1 MISQRAINPLYC
13 SVFVVVL
20 IIMSGCGGND
30 VRPSNDSPGRKPAA
44 AKSAGAASQAAS
56 VARQQVGIPY
66 RYGGSDPS
74 GFDCSGLVY
83 YAYGETGV
91 ALPRTTGGLWSG
103 LRPVSRSD
111 IQPGDIV
118 FFRIEGKIA
127 HVGVY
132 LGNGEFVHS
141 PATGR
146 SVSIASMSND
156 YYARAFVRAGR
167 AF

>member
-1 MISQRAINPLYC
+1 MISQRATNPLYC

-20 IIMSGCGGND
+20 TIMSGCSGND
-30 VRPSNDSPGRKPAA
+30 ARPSNDSPDRQSDTV
-44 AKSAGAASQAAS
+44 KSVGTASRAAS
-56 VARQQVGIPY
+56 VARQQVGTPY

-74 GFDCSGLVY
+74 GFDCSGLVH
-83 YAYGETGV
+83 YAYGKTGV

-111 IQPGDIV
+111 MRRGDIV

-127 HVGVY
+127 HVGMY

-146 SVSIASMSND
+146 SVSIASMNND
-156 YYARAFVRAGR
+156 YYSRAFVRAGR